1 MSYARD
7 TCLNNIGKHF
17 KNTNLIR
24 LCTSPCKVF
33 FTPSQ
38 KIKYLGF
45 ELDSVSII
53 ISLLDIKKRVLVE
66 LCDSILAKYRATIQE
81 IAEF

>member
-1 MSYARD
+1 MLTLLGFVLHPAKS
-7 TCLNNIGKHF
+7 
-17 KNTNLIR
+17 
-24 LCTSPCKVF
+24 F

-53 ISLLDIKKRVLVE
+53 ISLLDFKKRVLVE
-66 LCDSILAKYRATIQE
+66 LCDSILAKYRATIRE